1 MGKWEWGCG
10 GFLALFFLVAIGGIA
25 FLGSGDEFP
34 KANQNKAAVSGGYAT
49 ATPSGRTV
57 TLTGVSSSQKYPGG
71 NFYTEGEVTNTS
83 SEAIKFLQLVVRWSD
98 KADVFI
104 TSEDGYAE
112 YQTLLP
118 GQTSPFKVLTAYNPA
133 MVGGGYSV
141 RAKTSF
147 GGPIEVTSIGFRR

>member
-98 KADVFI
+98 KAGVFI
-104 TSEDGYAE
+104 TSQNGYAE
-112 YQTLLP
+112 YQQLLP
-118 GQTSPFKVLTAYNPA
+118 GQTSPFKVLTSYNPA
-133 MVGGGYSV
+133 MDGYSV